1 MMATRHVRSHFAGAA
16 HAANFKKRRT
26 KASLAAAI
34 KFFIVESI
42 LGLSHLPCVRKVRR
56 PVWQGSCQKP
66 QGANSGT
73 FYSAM
78 DTIDFELG
86 NDNASAVAVRLHVVQ
101 HGYLAL
107 VDFHVGSGLAALNDI
122 GNLS

>member
-56 PVWQGSCQKP
+56 PVWQGSYHKP

-73 FYSAM
+73 FDSCLSSVILAVSGSAPVSY
-78 DTIDFELG
+78 THLRAHETG
-86 NDNASAVAVRLHVVQ
+86 RN
-101 HGYLAL
+101 
-107 VDFHVGSGLAALNDI
+107 
-122 GNLS
+122 